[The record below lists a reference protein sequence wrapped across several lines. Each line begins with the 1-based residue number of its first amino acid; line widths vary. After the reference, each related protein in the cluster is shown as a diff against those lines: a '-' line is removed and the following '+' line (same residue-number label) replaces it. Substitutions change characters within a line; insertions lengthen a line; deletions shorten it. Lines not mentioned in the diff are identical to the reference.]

1 MVDFLYYTPAIKA
14 VPPKETALFYF
25 FINASRTD
33 NARAASFSFFS
44 LFFTLSGKAVDIDD
58 DGCLLVDTGREV
70 RRVMAGDVSIRPADA
85 PIPQR

>member
-44 LFFTLSGKAVDIDD
+44 LFFTLSGKGGSNPKFTFI
-58 DGCLLVDTGREV
+58 GWK
-70 RRVMAGDVSIRPADA
+70 SF
-85 PIPQR
+85 PIKISR

>member
-1 MVDFLYYTPAIKA
+1 MFGLVLDDWRKLSVTLGEEVRVIFGNDNYT
-14 VPPKETALFYF
+14 
-25 FINASRTD
+25 
-33 NARAASFSFFS
+33 
-44 LFFTLSGKAVDIDD
+44 GKAVDIDD